1 MKTISMEQI
10 SEFEIGYQAIN
21 EEIWHQFE
29 KVELFRQ
36 IHLLDSMSKE
46 VVYLRLSGD
55 LSFAQ
60 IGDILN
66 KSETWARVTFYRAK
80 KQLLEGR
87 KHD

>member
-1 MKTISMEQI
+1 MEQV
-10 SEFEIGYQAIN
+10 SEFEIGYQSIN

-36 IHLLDSMSKE
+36 IHLLDSISKE

-55 LSFAQ
+55 LSVAQ

-66 KSETWARVTFYRAK
+66 KSETWRA
-80 KQLLEGR
+80 
-87 KHD
+87 

>member
-1 MKTISMEQI
+1 MEQV
-10 SEFEIGYQAIN
+10 SEFEIGYQSIN

-55 LSFAQ
+55 LSVAQ

-66 KSETWARVTFYRAK
+66 KSETWRA
-80 KQLLEGR
+80 
-87 KHD
+87 

>member
-1 MKTISMEQI
+1 MLQV
-10 SEFEIGYQAIN
+10 SEFEIGYQSIN

-55 LSFAQ
+55 LNVAQ

-66 KSETWARVTFYRAK
+66 KSETWRA
-80 KQLLEGR
+80 
-87 KHD
+87 